1 MAVIIGAG
9 NVASALAP
17 ALEAAGID
25 ISQVWSRNPDNAA
38 RLASALKNPAQPVS
52 DLSQIRQGED
62 LYLVSVADDAIRP
75 IAERMKGF
83 GGLWAHTSGSVAADA
98 LSGITDTYGVFYPL
112 QTFTRG
118 IAVDMTEVPMYI
130 EGSDDASRQTLL
142 ETARRISRRVNMA
155 DSSRRRRLH
164 AAAVF
169 ACNFVNYMWTVADDI
184 LREEGDDISVLFPLI
199 EETMR
204 KMKTTVD
211 PAAVQ
216 TGPARRND
224 KGVMEGHTRLLS
236 AEQTELYRKISENI
250 INRYHHNERDQL

>member
-17 ALEAAGID
+17 ALEIAGLE
-25 ISQVWSRNPDNAA
+25 ISQIWSRNPDNAA
-38 RLASALKNPAQPVS
+38 RLASTLKIPAQPIA

-62 LYLVSVADDAIRP
+62 LYLVSVTDDAIRP
-75 IAERMKGF
+75 IAQRMKGF
-83 GGLWAHTSGSVAADA
+83 GGLWAHTSGSVDADV
-98 LSGITDTYGVFYPL
+98 LSDITDTYGVFYPL

-118 IAVDMTEVPMYI
+118 ITVEMSEVPLYI
-130 EGSDDASRQTLL
+130 EGSDAASRQSLL
-142 ETARRISRRVNMA
+142 EIAGRISRRVSLA

-169 ACNFVNYMWTVADDI
+169 ACNFVNYMWSVADDI

-204 KMKTTVD
+204 KMEATGD

-224 KGVMEGHTRLLS
+224 KGVMDGHTRLLS
-236 AEQTELYRKISENI
+236 PEHSELYRTVSEKI
-250 INRYHHNERDQL
+250 INRYHPNERDQL